1 MLLPLLYSLL
11 RLLLDLLLV
20 RCRSEA
26 SLQSEVLL
34 LRHQVRVLRR
44 QAKRPRWQRADRLLL
59 AALSRRLPRPAWASF
74 LVSPETI
81 LRWHRELVRRKWL
94 PLGVALVAISVVR
107 QCPPSASS

>member
-1 MLLPLLYSLL
+1 MLLALLYSLF

-34 LRHQVRVLRR
+34 LRHQLSVLQR
-44 QAKRPRWQRADRLLL
+44 QTRHPRWQPGDRLLL
-59 AALSRRLPRPAWASF
+59 AALSRRLRPDWAAF

-81 LRWHRELVRRKWL
+81 RRWHESVKFWGAELPR
-94 PLGVALVAISVVR
+94 A
-107 QCPPSASS
+107 